1 MQNNTF
7 EKKLNT
13 MHEDIKKTLLP
24 ALRRKYKEKIAQ
36 RSKRVMAC
44 AQDTLR
50 VCM

>member
-24 ALRRKYKEKIAQ
+24 ALRRKYKEKIGYMRTDYWSAY
-36 RSKRVMAC
+36 V
-44 AQDTLR
+44 TGL
-50 VCM
+50 